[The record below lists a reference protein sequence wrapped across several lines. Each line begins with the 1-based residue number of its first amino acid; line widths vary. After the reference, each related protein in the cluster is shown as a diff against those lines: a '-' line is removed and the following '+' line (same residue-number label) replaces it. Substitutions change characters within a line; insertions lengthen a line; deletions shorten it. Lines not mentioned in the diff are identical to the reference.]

1 MKLNDDYYEYEY
13 EKERGNGGSNITFIY
28 MALIMST
35 VILGVTAL
43 VFWIN
48 KSENGSSGSGYAAAV
63 AQREARLQAEGGTET
78 SDDMNG
84 LISDSKLT
92 SDELDIWTLPDTGRE
107 KNKTSSGNGTVKNQ
121 TTGETVTDGSS
132 SDKDT
137 TTADELVDGK
147 TSVYDVTDK
156 EELDKS
162 ESKDEE
168 KKDDSENDGKASKDD
183 DKEDDEDD
191 EKSKRTQIVH
201 SDGTKEWVDI
211 NDDISKNDYDFSN
224 LKYKEPIMQYSVDG
238 KAASWFGVDISANQ
252 GEVDYKKLKNAGCD
266 YCMIKVGARGYA
278 SGNIVMDE
286 NFEKNLEEAED
297 AKLNIGVYF
306 CSQAVTKDEVREEA
320 EVLLDA
326 IEDYDIN
333 YPVVF
338 VMENIDDDM
347 ARIEALDLDDRTD
360 LARIFMEEIEDAD
373 YTPMLYG
380 NKEWLMTML
389 DLEELEDYD
398 VWLAQN
404 GDKPDYPY
412 EFGMWQYETEGTV
425 KGITG
430 DVALSISFKDYSKKN

>member
-1 MKLNDDYYEYEY
+1 MKYNDDYYEYER
-13 EKERGNGGSNITFIY
+13 ESRHENSGSNITFVY

-48 KSENGSSGSGYAAAV
+48 KPSSGSSGSGYAAAV
-63 AQREARLQAEGGTET
+63 AQRDERLKQEGATEKK
-78 SDDMNG
+78 DDMNG
-84 LISDSKLT
+84 LISDSNLT

-107 KNKTSSGNGTVKNQ
+107 KNKKTSGNGTVINQ
-121 TTGETVTDGSS
+121 TTGETVSDGSNTN
-132 SDKDT
+132 KDT

-156 EELDKS
+156 EKLDKE
-162 ESKDEE
+162 ESDD
-168 KKDDSENDGKASKDD
+168 KKDKDDDKKSKDD
-183 DKEDDEDD
+183 DEDEDSDD
-191 EKSKRTQIVH
+191 EKEKRTQIVRA
-201 SDGTKEWVDI
+201 DGTKEWVDI
-211 NDDISKNDYDFSN
+211 NEDIAKHEYDFSN
-224 LKYKEPIMQYSVDG
+224 LKKKNSIMEYTVDG

-252 GEVDYKKLKNAGCD
+252 GNVDFDKLKKAGCN

-278 SGNIVMDE
+278 SGKIVMDE
-286 NFEKNLEEAED
+286 NFEKNLEEAEK

-326 IEDYDIN
+326 IEDFDIN

-338 VMENIDDDM
+338 VMENIEDDM
-347 ARIEALDLDDRTD
+347 ARIEALETRERTNF
-360 LARIFMEEIEDAD
+360 ARIFMDEIEDAG
-373 YTPMLYG
+373 YKPMLYG

-389 DLEELEDYD
+389 DLEELEDRE

-412 EFGMWQYETEGTV
+412 EFTMWQYETEGSV
-425 KGITG
+425 NGIDG